1 MNNEIIKN
9 NWRNEN
15 RNNMNAVEIRDNK
28 LNQLIIIENKEI
40 T

>member
-15 RNNMNAVEIRDNK
+15 RNNMNTVEIRDNK